1 MPTKLLMPALVLA
14 GTLFVHLPCTFAQE
28 QSTVAAKQ
36 AINPEI
42 RALIAELLLQ
52 TRISK
57 QPVKPK
63 PTQRSRKRT

>member
-14 GTLFVHLPCTFAQE
+14 GILFVHLPCAFAQE

-42 RALIAELLLQ
+42 RALIAELLEVTESGKLH
-52 TRISK
+52 
-57 QPVKPK
+57 
-63 PTQRSRKRT
+63 